1 MFVVGISVVSG
12 RVVVIVMD
20 GVVGITVVSGG
31 VVVIVVDGVGITVVS
46 GAVVVV
52 MKGGVVLV
60 TVVGAGVVIVVVDGV
75 VRSVVVVDSRGVM
88 AQSVLVEGVLGDAVL
103 HLTTEEDLGE
113 SETDGV
119 TELIEVLVLPLS
131 LSIHNLVVDILTI
144 DNKVVLNVE
153 NEVPRISESLGHLA
167 KLVEISANG
176 GLALLELVG
185 DIMDNMT

>member
-1 MFVVGISVVSG
+1 M
-12 RVVVIVMD
+12 
-20 GVVGITVVSGG
+20 
-31 VVVIVVDGVGITVVS
+31 
-46 GAVVVV
+46 
-52 MKGGVVLV
+52 
-60 TVVGAGVVIVVVDGV
+60 
-75 VRSVVVVDSRGVM
+75 
-88 AQSVLVEGVLGDAVL
+88 
-103 HLTTEEDLGE
+103 
-113 SETDGV
+113 

-153 NEVPRISESLGHLA
+153 NEVPRISESLGHLT